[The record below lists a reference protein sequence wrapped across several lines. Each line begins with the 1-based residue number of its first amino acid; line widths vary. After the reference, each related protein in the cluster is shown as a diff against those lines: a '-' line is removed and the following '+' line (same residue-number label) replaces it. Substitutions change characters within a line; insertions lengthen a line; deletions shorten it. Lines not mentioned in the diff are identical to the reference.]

1 MRLALTG
8 DVMRENRSEPFVLPD
23 AAIEKARTTSPM
35 NGLSSPDGAAAA
47 LLWDRLYRCFAGAS
61 AGFTELLVFCNATF
75 VAGVDRSRATIRRNP
90 CRPHPPERDA
100 QGPSVG
106 IAMSLGWEDD

>member
-35 NGLSSPDGAAAA
+35 NGLSSPERQNQKLTCRSAQ
-47 LLWDRLYRCFAGAS
+47 RKRAGKRRGNGKAKQHE
-61 AGFTELLVFCNATF
+61 AGCIIE
-75 VAGVDRSRATIRRNP
+75 
-90 CRPHPPERDA
+90 
-100 QGPSVG
+100 
-106 IAMSLGWEDD
+106 